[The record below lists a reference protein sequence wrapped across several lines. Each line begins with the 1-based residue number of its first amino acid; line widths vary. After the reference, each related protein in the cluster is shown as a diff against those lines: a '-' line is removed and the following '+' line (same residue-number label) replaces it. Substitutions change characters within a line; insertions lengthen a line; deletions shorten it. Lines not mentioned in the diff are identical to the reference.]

1 MEQTSAAAPNAAAL
15 TYRSLPGPSRIPVLG
30 NAHQIDRKAFHQ
42 QLETWS
48 RTYGRRFRFQIA
60 SRKFMA
66 ISDPEAIAFV
76 LRQRPQLFKKTP
88 RLVQVARDLGFPGVF
103 SANDDAW
110 RRQRQLVLSAFD
122 PAHLRR
128 YLPAVVDVTER
139 LRARWLAKAG
149 AAEEIDL
156 LADLMRF
163 TVDVTTALAFG
174 QDLNTLEQGDDVAIQ
189 RHLNFIFPKL
199 MERTLAPVDIQHWL
213 KDPATTEHVQAL
225 RAKVQAFIRQARQ
238 RLEERPEL
246 RSHPENLIQS
256 LVATRDAG
264 GELTDDDVSGNVL
277 TMLLAGE
284 DTTANTLAWLLW
296 LLRCHPGALDAA
308 RSEVDSVIGQGAV
321 PDSLEQLAR
330 LDFVDACT
338 NEAMRLKPVAPLN
351 MLQAGEDVV
360 LDGVSL
366 PKGTFVVCLMRPA
379 GMDPAR
385 FEEPEA
391 FRPERWLH
399 PEGEGS
405 GRMFAA
411 KRVVMPF
418 GGGPRLCP
426 GRYLALA
433 EIKMVIGML
442 LANFDVEELGAAGG
456 EPRERLALTM
466 GPVGLRM
473 KVRARSRAV
482 QAVA

>member
-1 MEQTSAAAPNAAAL
+1 MEQTSAASKGPAL
-15 TYRSLPGPSRIPVLG
+15 TYRSLPSPSRIPVLG
-30 NAHQIDRKAFHQ
+30 NAHQIDRHAFHQ
-42 QLETWS
+42 QLEAWS
-48 RTYGRRFRFQIA
+48 RQYGGRFRFQIA

-66 ISDPEAIAFV
+66 ISDPDAIASV
-76 LRQRPQLFKKTP
+76 LRQRPQVFKKTP

-103 SANDDAW
+103 TANDDAW
-110 RRQRQLVLSAFD
+110 RRQRQLVMPAFD

-128 YLPAVVDVTER
+128 YLPLVIAVTER
-139 LRARWLAKAG
+139 LRARWLAKAKPG
-149 AAEEIDL
+149 EEIDL
-156 LADLMRF
+156 LQDLMRF

-174 QDLNTLEQGDDVAIQ
+174 EDLHTLEQGDDVAIQ

-199 MERTLAPVDIQHWL
+199 MERTLAPVDIQHWW
-213 KDPATTEHVQAL
+213 KDRPTTEHVEAL
-225 RAKVQAFIRQARQ
+225 RQAVQKFIRNTRQ

-246 RSHPENLIQS
+246 RDHPENLIQS

-264 GELTDDDVSGNVL
+264 AGLTDDDVSGNVL

-284 DTTANTLAWLLW
+284 DTTANTLAWLIW
-296 LLRCHPGALDAA
+296 LLRCNPAALATA
-308 RSEVDSVIGQGAV
+308 RSEVESVVGRGAL
-321 PDSLEQLAR
+321 PDGLEQLSR
-330 LDFVDACT
+330 LDFVEACT

-360 LDGVSL
+360 LDGVAV
-366 PKGTFVVCLMRPA
+366 PKGIFVVCLMRPA

-385 FEEPEA
+385 FEAPET

-433 EIKMVIGML
+433 EIKIVLGML
-442 LANFDVEELGAAGG
+442 LANFDIQDVSAGDG

-466 GPVGLRM
+466 SPVGLRM
-473 KVRARSRAV
+473 KVQAHSRA
-482 QAVA
+482 